1 MSDNKFADVYI
12 KVPDGHLTTTS
23 VMVNGMDLSRF
34 TNKIEFVLSADEPL
48 SMVTLTLIANVSIE
62 GKLAIKTKAF
72 ENIVF
77 SIDD

>member
-1 MSDNKFADVYI
+1 MSDNKFADVCI
-12 KVPDGHLTTTS
+12 KVPDGHLNTTS

-34 TNKIEFVLSADEPL
+34 TNKIDFTISGDDPIGI
-48 SMVTLTLIANVSIE
+48 VTLTLIANVSIE
-62 GKLAIKTKAF
+62 GKLAIKTKAL